1 MHVPE
6 FIRAAEH
13 AVDIEGKD
21 AVESILRR
29 GAEELCPSQQRFN
42 KKAAQALTSSLG
54 TSIAQMRAARVVSLR
69 SRVAALRA
77 GAYQQSLNI
86 VAEAVELAAEK
97 MTLFHRR

>member
-1 MHVPE
+1 
-6 FIRAAEH
+6 
-13 AVDIEGKD
+13 
-21 AVESILRR
+21 
-29 GAEELCPSQQRFN
+29 
-42 KKAAQALTSSLG
+42 
-54 TSIAQMRAARVVSLR
+54 MRAARVVSLR